1 MNIIRFVKR
10 RKVLKNVYNFLRSI
24 LKKDSSEFKSN
35 KKFLLEA
42 NTVLNKISDIL
53 DENRIDYW
61 IDFGTLLGIIR
72 DSEIIKWDKDIDIGV
87 RDQNNS
93 VKVKSVLE
101 SNGFKLIRDIRLK
114 SNGIGLEQTYVY
126 NDVSVDIFYYHEEED
141 YIISYVYS
149 SFDNSTFDNCI

>member
-24 LKKDSSEFKSN
+24 LKKDSSEFKNN

-101 SNGFKLIRDIRLK
+101 SNVF
-114 SNGIGLEQTYVY
+114 N
-126 NDVSVDIFYYHEEED
+126 
-141 YIISYVYS
+141 
-149 SFDNSTFDNCI
+149 